1 MTDDEAAYCAVCGK
15 LAVGGVPATWMM
27 AHSERGLQVLC
38 DECTRENIRS
48 IEGRL
53 DEAWW

>member
-1 MTDDEAAYCAVCGK
+1 MTDDEPAYCAVCGL
-15 LAVGGVPATWMM
+15 LAPRGVPATW
-27 AHSERGLQVLC
+27 ALQLSERGLQVLC
-38 DECTRENIRS
+38 DGCTRKNLRS

>member
-1 MTDDEAAYCAVCGK
+1 MSDDEPVYCGVCGT
-15 LAVGGVPATWMM
+15 LAATGAPPTWSMQT
-27 AHSERGLQVLC
+27 SERGLQMLC
-38 DECTRENIRS
+38 DECTRTNIRS

>member
-1 MTDDEAAYCAVCGK
+1 MTDDEPAYCAVCGK
-15 LAVGGVPATWMM
+15 LASGGVPATWSLQ
-27 AHSERGLQVLC
+27 HSPRGLQVLC
-38 DECTRENIRS
+38 DDCTRKNIRS